1 LVGTRSPPRALF
13 NGARGPG
20 RAAVASGG
28 LHRPASPEA
37 TKKALRILNSRPIEP
52 KGRPSPLMG
61 ALLALVLE
69 RPGYG
74 YELAQRLN
82 QRLGP
87 VWRLDP
93 KSVYGLLDRLDDDG
107 LVRRE
112 VRERSGD
119 SRRQRRER
127 VIYYASDGAQEW
139 VRSWLAR
146 PVRRE
151 STRSE
156 LLAKMAVARP
166 GDEPLIL
173 AALDEYERDI
183 LRLLEEY
190 GREERIQAPGFSGL
204 MFASVDDDVCTL
216 LRADREWAIRTR
228 RRITEYINDQER

>member
-1 LVGTRSPPRALF
+1 
-13 NGARGPG
+13 
-20 RAAVASGG
+20 
-28 LHRPASPEA
+28 
-37 TKKALRILNSRPIEP
+37 
-52 KGRPSPLMG
+52 MG

-74 YELAQRLN
+74 YELAQRLSE
-82 QRLGP
+82 RLGP

-112 VRERSGD
+112 VRERPGE

-127 VIYYASDGAQEW
+127 VMYYPAEGAREW
-139 VRSWLAR
+139 CRAWLTR

-156 LLAKMAVARP
+156 LLAKMAIARP

-183 LRLLEEY
+183 IRLLEEY
-190 GREERIQAPGFSGL
+190 GRDERPVAAGFRGL

-216 LRADREWAIRTR
+216 LRADREWVTRTR
-228 RRITEYINDQER
+228 RRITEYMDGQGG